1 MFWYFPPDAGQLNL
15 IFNICVTYMTAN
27 GRIIILVWTEWI
39 IFNAKIQTL
48 WSVSWGQTYSCII
61 RYKEVSC
68 VLFCKQLISVSQ
80 KWSTF
85 HLSKMV
91 DVFFYWSSIQ
101 NNSCCMH
108 FELIFKRECADFVEN
123 VINTNFNEWSHQQ
136 RVASEFMCFVICRV
150 WLGETVVDSKSGYT
164 IIMKL
169 YIYTSNNKM
178 LPL

>member
-27 GRIIILVWTEWI
+27 DRIIILVWTEWI

-91 DVFFYWSSIQ
+91 DVFFIGQAFKIIVAACTLNWS
-101 NNSCCMH
+101 
-108 FELIFKRECADFVEN
+108 LKGN
-123 VINTNFNEWSHQQ
+123 VQILW
-136 RVASEFMCFVICRV
+136 
-150 WLGETVVDSKSGYT
+150 
-164 IIMKL
+164 
-169 YIYTSNNKM
+169 KM
-178 LPL
+178 LLTQTLMNDHISSV